1 MTNQKY
7 RDLSL
12 VFGAPSGERYEMLSG
27 ISDKVQKPFSEIY
40 FEFLND
46 VLKTGDNG
54 NLVEETLSIVL
65 DEEIRIGNYSL
76 TYQRWFEE
84 RDGFSKFTQNCHLQ
98 EGDDRFMIKIPVL
111 MLYPDNFTTLS
122 GKRIS
127 AVVEMKHLEYLAA
140 VIGKT
145 LQLDWIQTMGADFFK
160 RFHA

>member
-46 VLKTGDNG
+46 VLKTGDDS

-65 DEEIRIGNYSL
+65 NEEIRIGDYSL

-84 RDGFSKFTQNCHLQ
+84 KDGFSKFTQNCHLQ
-98 EGDDRFMIKIPVL
+98 EGMTGFMIKIPVL
-111 MLYPDNFTTLS
+111 MLYPDNFTTLP
-122 GKRIS
+122 GKRIKT
-127 AVVEMKHLEYLAA
+127 VVEMKHLEYLAA

-145 LQLDWIQTMGADFFK
+145 LQLDWVQTMGADFFEK
-160 RFHA
+160 FHA

>member
-1 MTNQKY
+1 MTKQKY

-40 FEFLND
+40 FEFLNEIVRTKD
-46 VLKTGDNG
+46 GDN
-54 NLVEETLSIVL
+54 LIEETLSIVL
-65 DEEIRIGNYSL
+65 DEEIRIGDYFF

-98 EGDDRFMIKIPVL
+98 DGDDRSLIKIPVL
-111 MLYPDNFTTLS
+111 MIYPDNFVTPSGEKIRTL
-122 GKRIS
+122 
-127 AVVEMKHLEYLAA
+127 VEMKHVEYLAA

-145 LQLDWIQTMGADFFK
+145 LQLDWIQTLGADFFK
-160 RFHA
+160 KFHA

>member
-1 MTNQKY
+1 MSKQKY

-27 ISDKVQKPFSEIY
+27 ISNKVQKPFSEIY
-40 FEFLND
+40 FEFLNE
-46 VLKTGDNG
+46 VLRTKDGD

-65 DEEIRIGNYSL
+65 DEEIRIGDYFF

-98 EGDDRFMIKIPVL
+98 EGDDIFLIKIPVL
-111 MLYPDNFTTLS
+111 MLYPENFISLS
-122 GKRIS
+122 GEQI
-127 AVVEMKHLEYLAA
+127 ATVVEMKHVEYLAA

-145 LQLDWIQTMGADFFK
+145 LQLDCVQTLCSYPGE
-160 RFHA
+160 RVWV

>member
-27 ISDKVQKPFSEIY
+27 IADKVQRPFSEIY

-46 VLKTGDNG
+46 ALETRNDG
-54 NLVEETLSIVL
+54 NLIEETLSIVF
-65 DEEIRIGNYSL
+65 DEEVRIGDYSL

-111 MLYPDNFTTLS
+111 MLYPDNFTTPS
-122 GKRIS
+122 GKQIRTL
-127 AVVEMKHLEYLAA
+127 VDLKHIEHLAA

-145 LQLDWIQTMGADFFK
+145 LQLDWIQIMGADFFK
-160 RFHA
+160 RFHS